1 MSELKYHL
9 SKWGQASASGCTSD
23 TRATRKEIGEKMEGE
38 EKRDESTLQV
48 VEEGPSAV
56 PAEVRTEV
64 TVEPSEKRTEICS
77 SSFTSLEQTRFVGS
91 EDVPQRKTNEEL
103 AKELTLSEKILEQ
116 IVARVGETMGNSMN
130 ILVPPPLEEEVRSE
144 VAKNTSEMKPKK
156 LEVSFPDFF

>member
-1 MSELKYHL
+1 M
-9 SKWGQASASGCTSD
+9 
-23 TRATRKEIGEKMEGE
+23 
-38 EKRDESTLQV
+38 
-48 VEEGPSAV
+48 EEGPSAV

-144 VAKNTSEMKPKK
+144 VAKNTSEMKPKE
-156 LEVSFPDFF
+156 LEVTFPDFF